1 MKKFD
6 RKISGKVA
14 AVAEKGFFLFISN
27 EYMNALQIPNSLGDQ
42 VFQRDSQNETFVTH
56 HEKNQR
62 PR

>member
-14 AVAEKGFFLFISN
+14 VVAEKGFFLFVSN

-42 VFQRDSQNETFVTH
+42 VFQ
-56 HEKNQR
+56 
-62 PR
+62 